1 MQEDRIKDNRASNG
15 SRSWSARRG
24 PLMVAIAVAV
34 FGVLAM
40 LIVDHGP
47 WSRPLVQTAEV
58 ATYKTTGEAARAVG
72 ASVTPT
78 APKAAIEPVV
88 PGPKAQPNNPVMP

>member
-1 MQEDRIKDNRASNG
+1 MQENRVRDNRAADEG
-15 SRSWSARRG
+15 RSQRRRG
-24 PLMVAIAVAV
+24 PLIAAIAVAV

-40 LIVDHGP
+40 LMVDHGP
-47 WSRPLVQTAEV
+47 WSRPQVQTAEV
-58 ATYKTTGEAARAVG
+58 AAYKTTGEAAGAVG

-78 APKAAIEPVV
+78 APKAAIEPAA

>member
-1 MQEDRIKDNRASNG
+1 MQENRAENE
-15 SRSWSARRG
+15 SRPRASRHG
-24 PLMVAIAVAV
+24 PLKGAIAVAV

-40 LIVDHGP
+40 LVVDHGP
-47 WSRPLVQTAEV
+47 WSRPQVQTAEV
-58 ATYKTTGEAARAVG
+58 ATYRTTGEAARVAG

-78 APKAAIEPVV
+78 APKAAIEPAA

>member
-1 MQEDRIKDNRASNG
+1 MQENRVERE
-15 SRSWSARRG
+15 SRSKANRRG

-34 FGVLAM
+34 LGVLAM

-58 ATYKTTGEAARAVG
+58 ATYRTTGEAARAVG

-78 APKAAIEPVV
+78 APKAAIEPAA
-88 PGPKAQPNNPVMP
+88 PGPKVQPNNPVMP

>member
-1 MQEDRIKDNRASNG
+1 MQENRAESE
-15 SRSWSARRG
+15 SRSKWNRRS
-24 PLMVAIAVAV
+24 PLMGAIAVAV

-47 WSRPLVQTAEV
+47 WSHPHVQTAEV

-72 ASVTPT
+72 ATVTPT
-78 APKAAIEPVV
+78 ASKAAIEPAA
-88 PGPKAQPNNPVMP
+88 PGPKTQPNNPVMP